1 MKNKK
6 IQRDRDEAKVYEKQV
21 ANLQDKLKEKSDTE
35 TYEDEDEM
43 KKNEEKAREVEKL
56 KDRVADIQQLI
67 EEKEKENEE
76 KIQEIKSKL
85 SF

>member
-35 TYEDEDEM
+35 TYEDED
-43 KKNEEKAREVEKL
+43 
-56 KDRVADIQQLI
+56 
-67 EEKEKENEE
+67 
-76 KIQEIKSKL
+76 
-85 SF
+85 

>member
-1 MKNKK
+1 
-6 IQRDRDEAKVYEKQV
+6 
-21 ANLQDKLKEKSDTE
+21 
-35 TYEDEDEM
+35 M